1 MKELLDFIYPP
12 VCSICGK
19 LDKNSICKK
28 CEIMLK
34 RQAIFGI
41 DDYSR
46 KMRYFSEHIY
56 VFKYDGEIRK
66 MLLNYKFNDKPY
78 IYNTFV
84 NFLKKNEKIF
94 IQIKKYDIII
104 PVPISKKRFKERGYN
119 QSELIAR
126 KIAKY
131 AGIKYANNVLI
142 KTKNNI
148 AQSLLEEQNRKE
160 NVKGVYKLNCSKK
173 IKNKNILLIDDIYT
187 TGSTVNECSKI
198 LKDADVNKIGIFTL
212 AKD

>member
-28 CEIMLK
+28 CEIMLN

-160 NVKGVYKLNCSKK
+160 NVKGVYKLLSLPNRVNGKSLPK
-173 IKNKNILLIDDIYT
+173 IEIVDMNEEIKHNRGHISNYLL
-187 TGSTVNECSKI
+187 EKMKR
-198 LKDADVNKIGIFTL
+198 LQ
-212 AKD
+212 